1 MGDEWQPKPPQMS
14 TKPGVYTYPADPR
27 TGVPTMQY
35 TRISSDSDTLK
46 NHLMWGEAALNYVQ
60 RYMTIG
66 ASNKVLDVVT
76 SLGES
81 RSCVAKLKSDYA
93 SGRNFASW
101 HDAVA
106 ECARL
111 GRIRGCGNCGE
122 QSAIAYMF
130 LWDNSMVPVDWIKVN
145 DVDHNFTLL
154 GCRPGAGSD
163 KSRWGPRCVVVDPWN
178 RICYPGAEIGRNRDG
193 GETYTSLVQ
202 EK

>member
-1 MGDEWQPKPPQMS
+1 MADEFQPKPPQVSS
-14 TKPGVYTYPADPR
+14 TPGVFTYPMAPR

-35 TRISSDSDTLK
+35 TKISSDVDAIK
-46 NHLMWGEAALNYVQ
+46 NHLMWSEAALSYVR

-66 ASNKVLDVVT
+66 ASNKIVDVIG

-81 RSCVAKLKSDYA
+81 KSCVAKLKSEYA
-93 SGRNFASW
+93 SGRNFANW

-111 GRIRGCGNCGE
+111 GRLRGCGNCGE

-130 LWDNSMVPVDWIKVN
+130 FWDNAMQPVDWIKVN

-154 GCRPGAGSD
+154 GCAKGAGSD
-163 KSRWGPRCVVVDPWN
+163 KSRWGRRCVVVDPWN
-178 RICYPGAEIGRNRDG
+178 GTCYPGSEIARNRNS

-202 EK
+202 E